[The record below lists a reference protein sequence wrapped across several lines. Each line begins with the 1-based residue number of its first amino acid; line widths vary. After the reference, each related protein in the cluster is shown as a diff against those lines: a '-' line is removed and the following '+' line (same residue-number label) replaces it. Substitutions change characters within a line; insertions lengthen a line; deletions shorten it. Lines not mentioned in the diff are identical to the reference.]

1 MEKLKKSLL
10 DAAFYLL
17 IIAMCVAFLVLMVVA
32 FVKVSVY
39 AAESFAAESTRV
51 LIDPGHGGEDGGAVS
66 NDGVME
72 KDINLSISTYL
83 KNYLELSGCAV
94 DMTRTY
100 DTACGDT
107 SLATLEERHRSDM
120 TTRLAMYNDDYDLV
134 ISIHQNKF
142 TQEQYSGAQIF
153 YSANDERSQQLAE
166 CLRNAIVGFLQ
177 PTNEREL
184 KEAGTDIYLLN
195 NSENPA
201 VLAEC
206 GFLSNVEETAKLV
219 TEEYQKQ
226 MAFSIY
232 CGTMEYLALQS

>member
-1 MEKLKKSLL
+1 MEKLRKSLL

-17 IIAMCVAFLVLMVVA
+17 IIAMCVAFLVLMIVA

-66 NDGVME
+66 NDGVLE
-72 KDINLSISTYL
+72 KDINLSISNYL
-83 KNYLELSGCAV
+83 NNYLELSGCPV
-94 DMTRTY
+94 DMTRTF

-107 SLATLEERHRSDM
+107 TLATLQERHHSDM

-153 YSANDERSQQLAE
+153 YSANDERSEQLAE

-184 KEAGTDIYLLN
+184 KKAGTDIYLLN
-195 NSENPA
+195 NSDNPA

-206 GFLSNVEETAKLV
+206 GFLSNAEETAKLV

-232 CGTMEYLALQS
+232 CGTMEYLAQQA